1 VILPFIEMCMG
12 CTDVGQNVD
21 CIMLSCSATLAV
33 LKILWFRIYANNLI
47 NNYKSALNDYLTI
60 EDIEER
66 IIMRK
71 HAFAARIVSFP
82 QLCFCYFCSVA
93 FILTPFI
100 NHDKTNQ
107 NVTAEDIVLEYPIPS
122 KCTMK
127 YFHAPINMYKI
138 FVIIQSMSL
147 LTVTNANIGNI
158 YLLCNIFTYLLFQII

>member
-1 VILPFIEMCMG
+1 
-12 CTDVGQNVD
+12 
-21 CIMLSCSATLAV
+21 MLSCSGTLAV

-66 IIMRK
+66 TIMRK

-82 QLCFCYFCSVA
+82 LLCFSYFCCIVYT
-93 FILTPFI
+93 LTPFI
-100 NHDKTNQ
+100 NHDEKKQ

-138 FVIIQSMSL
+138 FVIIQAISL

-158 YLLCNIFTYLLFQII
+158 YLLCNVFMYLSFKSYKCVEI